1 MPPTA
6 RGYVGAGTAVAAAV
20 ACSAVEQREKGEG
33 IIEGARVTEE
43 QIESILRV
51 RRRAELF
58 GEVLFS
64 DPAWDILLELLAA
77 ELVNRRVGL
86 ADLASVAPK
95 SSVARWVAVLAEKR
109 PVICDVDP
117 LRPDQFWIAL
127 SSECSAS
134 ISDFL
139 SGAPRFALGR

>member
-33 IIEGARVTEE
+33 IIEGARVTED
-43 QIESILRV
+43 QIESIL
-51 RRRAELF
+51 RAELF

-139 SGAPRFALGR
+139 SGAPHFALGR